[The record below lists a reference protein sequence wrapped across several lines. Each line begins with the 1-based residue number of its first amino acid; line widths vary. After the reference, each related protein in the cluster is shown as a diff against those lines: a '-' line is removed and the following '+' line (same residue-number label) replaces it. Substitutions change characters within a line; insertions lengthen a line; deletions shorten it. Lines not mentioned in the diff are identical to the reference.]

1 MATLKV
7 TSGPRTG
14 HTVELER
21 DVVIGREGADLVL
34 DDDELS
40 RRHAVVRVV
49 EQGIEIEDLGSLNG
63 TFVNGQRIE
72 GRETL
77 TRSSQ
82 IRIGTTEMAIEIPA
96 AAPLTPPA
104 APGPGSPTIVRPKP
118 APRATAPDEEPG
130 PDATRIRP
138 VPASA
143 RARAAGSQDA
153 PRAGAG
159 APPAGRGA
167 EPPPD
172 ADADGEDESNDRRS
186 LIITLAVLGLIGAVI
201 AIFLASAG
209 GDEKEPFT
217 ATLNIAA
224 PTPQDVQRATDQRP
238 VTEDLVFTMAG
249 MVSSK
254 SRPFGAG
261 NVTLIISRHPLRPR
275 RPQELSVKLTFR
287 FDKGSL
293 TGDGRFQGVR
303 SEPGTQQFTGTA
315 RVTGGTGE
323 YKDAKGTL
331 SLNGVRPR
339 AAEPVERVTVTGS
352 IEY

>member
-224 PTPQDVQRATDQRP
+224 PTPQDVQRATDPDHQP
-238 VTEDLVFTMAG
+238 APSEAAPAAG
-249 MVSSK
+249 AV
-254 SRPFGAG
+254 GEAH
-261 NVTLIISRHPLRPR
+261 LPLR
-275 RPQELSVKLTFR
+275 
-287 FDKGSL
+287 
-293 TGDGRFQGVR
+293 QGVPDGGR
-303 SEPGTQQFTGTA
+303 SVPGRALGA
-315 RVTGGTGE
+315 RHAAVHG
-323 YKDAKGTL
+323 D
-331 SLNGVRPR
+331 RPGHR
-339 AAEPVERVTVTGS
+339 GDRRVQGRQGHAEPERRSSARGRAR
-352 IEY
+352 